1 MTTRKLRPI
10 AAALAALVLTL
21 PGAAAAQDAKWI
33 VGLRALGIYP
43 DDSSSISGLAVKDQW
58 TGELDFTYFFTKNV
72 AAELILGW
80 AKHEVTLNGN
90 SLGKVGVLPP
100 TVTIQYHFTDLGA
113 FKPYVGI
120 GGNYT
125 YFYENELAN
134 GTLNIKDNS
143 WGGALQVGADY
154 MLNKNWSLNLDV
166 KYVWMD
172 TDVRVTSTGATLG
185 TLDINPWL
193 LGIGARYRF

>member
-1 MTTRKLRPI
+1 MTTRTLRPI
-10 AAALAALVLTL
+10 AAALAALMLAL
-21 PGAAAAQDAKWI
+21 PGTAAAQDGKWMAR
-33 VGLRALGIYP
+33 VRAIDVEP
-43 DDSSSISGLAVKDQW
+43 NASSSLAGLNVEGQW
-58 TGELDFTYFFTKNV
+58 TGELDFTYFFTKNL

-100 TVTIQYHFTDLGA
+100 TLTLQYHFTDLGA

-134 GTLNIKDNS
+134 GALYIKDNS
-143 WGGALQVGADY
+143 WGGALQAGVDY
-154 MLNKNWSLNLDV
+154 MLDKNWSLNLDV

-172 TDVRVTSTGATLG
+172 TEVRVKATGAELG

>member
-1 MTTRKLRPI
+1 MDGRPPG
-10 AAALAALVLTL
+10 LGHL
-21 PGAAAAQDAKWI
+21 PD
-33 VGLRALGIYP
+33 V
-43 DDSSSISGLAVKDQW
+43 STSISGLDVKDQW
-58 TGELDFTYFFTKNV
+58 TGELDFTYFFTKNL

-100 TVTIQYHFTDLGA
+100 TLTFQYHFTDLGA
-113 FKPYVGI
+113 FKPYVGV

-134 GTLNIKDNS
+134 GTLYIKDNS
-143 WGGALQVGADY
+143 WGGALQAGVDY
-154 MLNKNWSLNLDV
+154 MLDKNWSLNLDV

-172 TDVRVTSTGATLG
+172 TEVRVKATGAELG

>member
-1 MTTRKLRPI
+1 MT
-10 AAALAALVLTL
+10 
-21 PGAAAAQDAKWI
+21 
-33 VGLRALGIYP
+33 
-43 DDSSSISGLAVKDQW
+43 
-58 TGELDFTYFFTKNV
+58 F
-72 AAELILGW
+72 
-80 AKHEVTLNGN
+80 
-90 SLGKVGVLPP
+90 
-100 TVTIQYHFTDLGA
+100 QYHFTDLGA

-154 MLNKNWSLNLDV
+154 MVNKNWSLNLDV

-172 TDVRVTSTGATLG
+172 TDVRLTSTGATLG
-185 TLDINPWL
+185 TLDIDPWL
-193 LGIGARYRF
+193 HRHRRALPLLTLRGQPRRAQACAPQHPARRDAGPFPLAHRK